1 MGTRVTIKGQ
11 VTLAKPMRDAAGIAP
26 GDMVEIEVTASGA
39 LVLFKEGGRAA
50 YRKRLLAAAGTATT
64 TLTADEL
71 IALTRGE
78 D

>member
-1 MGTRVTIKGQ
+1 MTIKGQ

-50 YRKRLLAAAGTATT
+50 YRKR
-64 TLTADEL
+64 
-71 IALTRGE
+71 
-78 D
+78 